1 MIKINLLPQRK
12 PRRQADPGQ
21 QQVALGALGIM
32 ALFAGIYFGY
42 HRGIQTKYNQL
53 RQTDSGLE
61 ADNAKKRT
69 EVDKGKALQNVVESA
84 EERSKAIAK
93 LVKAKSVPA
102 HLLQELSDILTP
114 GRSPTMT
121 KEMAT
126 RTSDGPKGD
135 PNRRF
140 DPLWDPKHVWIS
152 SFSEKGGVFTL
163 SGGAQSDA
171 DVTQVAKRL
180 QASIYFMEVTPR
192 GGERVT
198 DANGSV
204 SYYQF
209 TITGKV
215 VY

>member
-21 QQVALGALGIM
+21 QQVALGALVLIVG
-32 ALFAGIYFGY
+32 FAGLYFGY
-42 HRGIQTKYNQL
+42 HRGLQKKWKDL
-53 RQTDSGLE
+53 RTTDVGLE
-61 ADNAKKRT
+61 QDNARKRA
-69 EVDKGKALQNVVESA
+69 EVEKGKALQTVVDSA

-93 LVKAKSVPA
+93 LVKAKAVPA
-102 HLLQELSDILTP
+102 HLLQEISDILTP

-121 KEMAT
+121 KEMAQ

-140 DPLWDPKHVWIS
+140 DPTWDPKHVWIA
-152 SFSEKGGVFTL
+152 SFAEKGGAFTL
-163 SGGAQSDA
+163 SGGAQSDG
-171 DVTQVAKRL
+171 DVTQLAKRL
-180 QASIYFMEVTPR
+180 QASVYFMEVTPR
-192 GGERVT
+192 GGERTT
-198 DANGSV
+198 DAAGSV
-204 SYYQF
+204 TYYSF